1 MITTG
6 ELRRR
11 AEAWA
16 SEVLPGPRWR
26 VELTDERARRHKSW
40 RPAYR
45 VRFRAW
51 ELAGAA
57 RVPLGAGGQPGQ
69 VTFPTGDLDA
79 PGFEPLPDDA
89 PARAL
94 VLEAA
99 LVAARR
105 SIPDDALAVR
115 LAVWRRTR
123 GGREVVVAV
132 ERARPDGELALDL
145 DPETGERLGL
155 LALPL
160 LRGSRRSAAIG
171 RMTALARA
179 RAGAA
184 AARGGALCAGAP
196 RRAADRA
203 PVARALPGGGQT
215 LVVTS
220 CTRSGLLVGWSGF
233 GGRACG
239 RARGAGVGARD
250 RAAAALRLT
259 VELRLGER
267 ARLSPPVPGARAGR
281 RVWLAVVHAPDGRL
295 FRAVLDG
302 GRVEL
307 VRRDPSALG
316 RSA

>member
-26 VELTDERARRHKSW
+26 VELTDERARRHKSG

-94 VLEAA
+94 ILEAA
-99 LVAARR
+99 LAAARR
-105 SIPDDALAVR
+105 SIPDDALAAR

-179 RAGAA
+179 REQAPPLPEGARPVR
-184 AARGGALCAGAP
+184 ARLVERPIGRLW
-196 RRAADRA
+196 RVRYQ
-203 PVARALPGGGQT
+203 GGGQT
-215 LVVTS
+215 LVVTLHA
-220 CTRSGLLVGWSGF
+220 RSGLLVGWERT
-233 GGRACG
+233 GGRA
-239 RARGAGVGARD
+239 RARAAQAPGRD
-250 RAAAALRLT
+250 EAAAALRLT